1 MKAIE
6 ARLVKLE
13 QAAAPKQSGLA
24 VRFAYLPLG
33 ATEEEAKAIE
43 AEARRGAPANTLLIM
58 VELMG
63 GDDAA
68 SAGAAP
74 TGAARPEGARQAPRQ
89 CSP

>member
-13 QAAAPKQSGLA
+13 QAAAPRQT

-33 ATEEEAKAIE
+33 ATEAEAKAVE
-43 AEARRGAPANTLLIM
+43 AEARRAAPADTLLIM

-68 SAGAAP
+68 GA
-74 TGAARPEGARQAPRQ
+74 REGARG
-89 CSP
+89 